1 MPWRFSYVYL
11 GANLVLIGVSSF
23 MGGLWL
29 LNTQVAFICSMIITF
44 SSFYAYGRMVNRR
57 LDAGDVVLEEEKDE
71 DDPYGLYVEETTQE
85 VPKDFKTMV
94 KEEKAKLKSKG
105 NSTRNTLRSF
115 SGLLFPYRLL
125 AYGFLVIAFLYLQRQ
140 GLFEVAP
147 FLLGLAIVP
156 LSSLILPWLQR
167 E

>member
-29 LNTQVAFICSMIITF
+29 LNTQVAFICSMLITF
-44 SSFYAYGRMVNRR
+44 SSFYAYGRMVNRE
-57 LDAGDVVLEEEKDE
+57 LDSGNVVLEEEKDE
-71 DDPYGLYVEETTQE
+71 DDPYGLYALDIDEE
-85 VPKDFKTMV
+85 PKDFKSMV

-105 NSTRNTLRSF
+105 NSTRNTLRSL
-115 SGLLFPYRLL
+115 SGLFFPYRLV
-125 AYGFLVIAFLYLQRQ
+125 AYGFLVIAFLYLKRQ
-140 GLFEVAP
+140 ELFEVAP

-156 LSSLILPWLQR
+156 LSSLVLPWLQR

>member
-1 MPWRFSYVYL
+1 MPWRFSYIYL
-11 GANLVLIGVSSF
+11 GANLVLIGISSF

-29 LNTQVAFICSMIITF
+29 LNTQLAFICSMLITF
-44 SSFYAYGRMVNRR
+44 SSFYAYGRMVNKR
-57 LDAGDVVLEEEKDE
+57 LDSEDVMLEEERDE
-71 DDPYGLYVEETTQE
+71 DDPYGLYVQENQEES
-85 VPKDFKTMV
+85 KDFKTMV

-105 NSTRNTLRSF
+105 NSTRNALRSL
-115 SGLLFPYRLL
+115 SGLFFPYRLV
-125 AYGFLVIAFLYLQRQ
+125 AYGFLVIVFLYLQRQ

-156 LSSLILPWLQR
+156 LSSLVLPWLQR

>member
-29 LNTQVAFICSMIITF
+29 LNTQVAFICSMLITF
-44 SSFYAYGRMVNRR
+44 SSFYAYGRMVNKR
-57 LDAGDVVLEEEKDE
+57 LDSGNVVLEEEKDE
-71 DDPYGLYVEETTQE
+71 DDPYGLYVPDNDEE
-85 VPKDFKTMV
+85 PKDFKSMV

-105 NSTRNTLRSF
+105 NHTRNTLRSL
-115 SGLLFPYRLL
+115 SGLFFPYRLV
-125 AYGFLVIAFLYLQRQ
+125 AYGFLVIAFLYLKRQ
-140 GLFEVAP
+140 ELFEVVP
-147 FLLGLAIVP
+147 FLLGLAVVP
-156 LSSLILPWLQR
+156 LSSLVLPWLRR